1 MALVHLTSSLFER
14 NRLKLSRKL
23 QKHTFVAIHSNQSML
38 KSRDQNFVF
47 HQNSDLFYFSG
58 IEQERTTL
66 FIYYDTLNERFLDV
80 LFIEKPDPAKEV
92 WTGRMLTIEQVA
104 SISGIADIR
113 WLDQMEAFIR
123 EQIANSELL
132 FLNFTEKYDS
142 EDLKYLYPNRFA
154 LDWER
159 VLQSKKFEPLS
170 LISDS
175 LRQVKE
181 AVEIEVV
188 RKAINITYC
197 AFLKMLPA
205 VKPGNKEHDIEAL
218 INAEFTRSGAKIAFD
233 TIVASG
239 ENACILHYID
249 NNMPMNDG
257 ELVLVDFGASID
269 GLNADITRT
278 LPVNGKFTERQK
290 EVYTSVLNIQ
300 KEVTKNIRPGISITD
315 LVRLAG
321 NLCEQELT
329 KLKLLKKE
337 EIQKQDPEKP
347 LYKRYFM
354 HGIGHYL
361 GIDVHDV
368 GQKDD
373 ILKPGMLITCEPGI
387 YIPEEKLGI
396 RLENDILITENSC
409 ENLSATIPIEID
421 EIERLLYKNTN
432 Y

>member
-1 MALVHLTSSLFER
+1 MALTYLTSSLFER
-14 NRLKLSRKL
+14 NRLKLCRKL
-23 QKHTFVAIHSNQSML
+23 QKRTFVAIHSNQSML
-38 KSRDQNFVF
+38 KSRDQHFVF

-58 IEQERTTL
+58 IKQERTTL
-66 FIYYDTLNERFLDV
+66 FFYYDEQKEQYFDV
-80 LFIEKPDPAKEV
+80 LFIDKPDPTKEV
-92 WTGRMLTIEQVA
+92 WTGRMLSIEQAA

-113 WLDQMEAFIR
+113 WLDQMEAFI
-123 EQIANSELL
+123 ETHIASSELL
-132 FLNFTEKYDS
+132 FLNYTEKYDS
-142 EDLKYLYPNRFA
+142 EELKFLYPNRFA
-154 LDWER
+154 LDWQR
-159 VLQSKKFEPLS
+159 VLQGKKFEPLS
-170 LISDS
+170 LVSDS

-181 AVEIEVV
+181 AAEIEVV
-188 RKAINITYC
+188 RKAINITHC
-197 AFLKMLPA
+197 AFSKMLPA
-205 VKPGNKEHDIEAL
+205 IKPGNNEQEIEAL

-249 NNMPMNDG
+249 NNMTMNDG
-257 ELVLVDFGASID
+257 ELVLIDVGASID

-290 EVYTSVLNIQ
+290 DVYTSVLNIQ
-300 KEVTKNIRPGISITD
+300 KKVTKNIRPGISITD

-321 NLCEQELT
+321 NLCEQELI

-337 EIQKQDPEKP
+337 DVQKQDPEKP
-347 LYKRYFM
+347 LYKKYFM

-387 YIPEEKLGI
+387 YISEEKLGI

-409 ENLSATIPIEID
+409 ENLSAFIPIEID
-421 EIERLLYKNTN
+421 EIENLLQNN
-432 Y
+432 I